1 MDWISIVV
9 LVFFVLYA
17 SVCVLITLVGLPGTW
32 FMVGG
37 ALVITLCNPL
47 WSEAPIWGWATIGIV
62 LGLAVCGEIIETL
75 AAGLGAK
82 AGGGTKRGMVGAI
95 LGSMIGAFAFTFFIP
110 IPLLGTL
117 IGAVVGAFVG
127 ALLGELSH
135 EEKPSAGELAK
146 SATGAAIGRVLG
158 ILGKS
163 GIAAICWCVLLI
175 SVFMEPLS

>member
-1 MDWISIVV
+1 MDWISITI
-9 LVFFVLYA
+9 LVFFVVYA
-17 SVCVLITLVGLPGTW
+17 SVCVLITLVGLPGAW
-32 FMVGG
+32 CMVGG
-37 ALVITLCNPL
+37 ALVITVLNPL
-47 WSEAPIWGWATIGIV
+47 WNDVPIWGWVTIGIV

-82 AGGGTKRGMVGAI
+82 AGGGTTRGMVGAI
-95 LGSMIGAFAFTFFIP
+95 LGSMIGAIAFTFFIP
-110 IPLLGTL
+110 IPLIGTL
-117 IGAVVGAFVG
+117 IGAIVGAFVG

-135 EEKPSAGELAK
+135 QKPATKGELAK

-175 SVFMEPLS
+175 APFI

>member
-1 MDWISIVV
+1 MDWISITILV
-9 LVFFVLYA
+9 LFVLYA
-17 SVCVLITLVGLPGTW
+17 SVCVLMTLVGLPGAW
-32 FMVGG
+32 LMVGG
-37 ALVITLCNPL
+37 ALVITILNPL
-47 WSEAPIWGWATIGIV
+47 WNDVPIWGWVTIGIV

-95 LGSMIGAFAFTFFIP
+95 LGSMIGAFACTFFIP
-110 IPLLGTL
+110 IPLVGTL
-117 IGAVVGAFVG
+117 IGAIAGAFVG

-135 EEKPSAGELAK
+135 KEPITKGELAK

-175 SVFMEPLS
+175 APFV

>member
-1 MDWISIVV
+1 M
-9 LVFFVLYA
+9 FFVLYA
-17 SVCVLITLVGLPGTW
+17 SVCVLITLVGLPGAW
-32 FMVGG
+32 LMVGG
-37 ALVITLCNPL
+37 ALVIALCNPL
-47 WSEAPIWGWATIGIV
+47 WSDEPIWSWTTIGIV

-75 AAGLGAK
+75 AAGLGSK

-95 LGSMIGAFAFTFFIP
+95 LGSMIGAFACTFFIL
-110 IPLLGTL
+110 IPLIGTL
-117 IGAVVGAFVG
+117 IGAVAGAFVG

-135 EEKPSAGELAK
+135 KETPGAGDLAK

-175 SVFMEPLS
+175 SACIQALS

>member
-1 MDWISIVV
+1 MDWISITILV
-9 LVFFVLYA
+9 LFAVFA
-17 SVCVLITLVGLPGTW
+17 SLCVLITLVGLPGTW
-32 FMVGG
+32 VMVGVAIAI
-37 ALVITLCNPL
+37 ALLNPL
-47 WSEAPIWGWATIGIV
+47 WNSEDPIWGWVTIGIV

-95 LGSMIGAFAFTFFIP
+95 LGSILGAIVATFFIP
-110 IPLLGTL
+110 IPLIGTL
-117 IGAVVGAFVG
+117 IGAVLGAFVG
-127 ALLGELSH
+127 AILGELTHQDPVS
-135 EEKPSAGELAK
+135 KGELAK

-175 SVFMEPLS
+175 APFV